1 MYMNLNMV
9 IGQASK
15 DQLSQADILLYLIL
29 KPALIWFKLYLILK
43 PALLWFKLYHILK
56 PTLIWFKLYYILKP
70 LLIWFKL
77 GVESTQGFIIC
88 IIYINQH
95 AKLQRDTIYKSSR
108 NNTDF
113 MIYKDS

>member
-1 MYMNLNMV
+1 MNLNMV

-15 DQLSQADILLYLIL
+15 DQLSQADILLHLIL
-29 KPALIWFKLYLILK
+29 KPA
-43 PALLWFKLYHILK
+43 
-56 PTLIWFKLYYILKP
+56 LIWFKLYYILKP

-77 GVESTQGFIIC
+77 GVESTQGLIIC

-113 MIYKDS
+113 MIYTDL

>member
-15 DQLSQADILLYLIL
+15 DQLSQADILLHLIL

-43 PALLWFKLYHILK
+43 PASLWFKLYHILK

-77 GVESTQGFIIC
+77 GVESTQGLIIC

-113 MIYKDS
+113 MIYKDL